1 MIGHFENFIGFR
13 ACAITSIIS
22 GFEHEQLLR
31 KNWTT
36 NMSDDIKKFGFLERL
51 GFLA

>member
-1 MIGHFENFIGFR
+1 MIGHFEKFIGFL

-31 KNWTT
+31 KNWIA
-36 NMSDDIKKFGFLERL
+36 NMSDYIGKSLVL
-51 GFLA
+51 